1 MPKNQPT
8 PLEESM
14 LPDGMAALNAI
25 PDEEGEEIPTLT
37 DEVGKVDPDG
47 PKKVNVPIDPKA
59 YTKVTSPSGGKSL
72 CNGDDVAMLLAGIP
86 AASLYDAADKI
97 APDNAFRAKYAHLN
111 TGMQRMNLGNRFRG
125 FISKRDKLNEA
136 EELLATK
143 EERPPKIKLSG
154 IEALT
159 KALAPAR
166 EVADKLDAE
175 AKAMQKA
182 KAEAKSKEEVEA

>member
-1 MPKNQPT
+1 MSPT
-8 PLEESM
+8 EQ
-14 LPDGMAALNAI
+14 PDGMNALDALEI
-25 PDEEGEEIPTLT
+25 EGEFEGEIPTL
-37 DEVGKVDPDG
+37 DQEVTDPDA
-47 PKKVNVPIDPKA
+47 PKKVSVPIDPKA

-97 APDNAFRAKYAHLN
+97 APDNDFRNKYAHLN

-136 EELLATK
+136 ETLLATK